1 MSAILQLRRN
11 CVVIDISISTNK
23 TWTLKDKTIVFKLL
37 IEYSINI
44 SCDINF
50 NIRITCS
57 KQNGLQSTLS

>member
-37 IEYSINI
+37 IKYSINI
-44 SCDINF
+44 SCDINL
-50 NIRITCS
+50 NII
-57 KQNGLQSTLS
+57 